1 MAILD
6 FVRRGPRTTSSQ
18 DSEPPEYVVGLEKVK
33 GEQGGHN
40 AGSDDKHAYKLEEV
54 TTVKDPDLNP
64 GELTFEEGASRQ
76 IAAVA
81 VTDRD

>member
-1 MAILD
+1 MAMFD

-18 DSEPPEYVVGLEKVK
+18 DSEPEYVVGLEKVK

-40 AGSDDKHAYKLEEV
+40 GGSDDKHAYKPEEV

-64 GELTFEEGASRQ
+64 GELTFEEGASGQ
-76 IAAVA
+76 ITAVA